1 MNFIP
6 GFSTIKG
13 EPQDPEENALEYE
26 QSQQQRELERKLR
39 YERRD
44 LATMKAQGANA
55 EAISK
60 QQEKVNR
67 ANDDLDEFCDRTG
80 RKRRRNREYTP
91 VNATWPVEGKD
102 ETRDDI
108 L

>member
-13 EPQDPEENALEYE
+13 EPQDPEENALAYE

-44 LATMKAQGANA
+44 LATLKAQGADA
-55 EAISK
+55 EAIRK

-80 RKRRRNREYTP
+80 RHRRKNREYTP
-91 VNATWPVEGKD
+91 INATFPD
-102 ETRDDI
+102 Q
-108 L
+108 